1 MAFDYVSLFF
11 NSWLLLY
18 LLLGYGIGFFFGAVP
33 GLTATLA
40 ISLLLPITYSMEV
53 INALVT
59 CVGIFVGGIYG
70 GGVTGTLINIPGAP
84 AGAITTTEG
93 YKLTLQGK
101 ADLGLAHGAFSSMVG
116 GMIGALFT
124 IFFIQSIADFSLY
137 FKTPDKCSLIFMAI
151 VVSMLINSN
160 DLLKGIIA
168 TILGMMLAAIGIDPF
183 EALPRM
189 SFGIENIREGVQL
202 LTIVVGTFAIA
213 EIFSQLAVPP
223 LRAKDVLQRFESKSV
238 TYNFRPK
245 LKDIKEIGI
254 WCYFRSSII
263 GFLIGVLPGAGAAMA
278 ALISYAISKVFS
290 QKKGLYGNGS
300 IEGISAAETANNA
313 MCPGAVVPLLT
324 FGIPG
329 DAVTALM
336 LGVFTLHGLVPGP
349 MLMIEQMDSM
359 GPMLLAFLISPVFIF
374 VFLFIFGKYYIKI
387 PMVNRQLLYP
397 FIAFTAMIGLYATT
411 YSIVQLVQAVLIGL
425 LIFILSVRGYP
436 TVPFL
441 LGFILG
447 PLFEKNFR
455 TSMALSGGDITIFI
469 QPSFSLVFLILTVG
483 LVYLLGIRLPQKM
496 KTST

>member
-1 MAFDYVSLFF
+1 MAFDYLSQFF

-137 FKTPDKCSLIFMAI
+137 FKTPDKCSLIFIAI
-151 VVSMLINSN
+151 VVSMLINSS
-160 DLLKGIIA
+160 DLLKGIVA

-213 EIFSQLAVPP
+213 EIF
-223 LRAKDVLQRFESKSV
+223 FM
-238 TYNFRPK
+238 N
-245 LKDIKEIGI
+245 
-254 WCYFRSSII
+254 
-263 GFLIGVLPGAGAAMA
+263 
-278 ALISYAISKVFS
+278 
-290 QKKGLYGNGS
+290 
-300 IEGISAAETANNA
+300 
-313 MCPGAVVPLLT
+313 
-324 FGIPG
+324 
-329 DAVTALM
+329 
-336 LGVFTLHGLVPGP
+336 
-349 MLMIEQMDSM
+349 
-359 GPMLLAFLISPVFIF
+359 
-374 VFLFIFGKYYIKI
+374 
-387 PMVNRQLLYP
+387 
-397 FIAFTAMIGLYATT
+397 
-411 YSIVQLVQAVLIGL
+411 
-425 LIFILSVRGYP
+425 
-436 TVPFL
+436 
-441 LGFILG
+441 
-447 PLFEKNFR
+447 
-455 TSMALSGGDITIFI
+455 
-469 QPSFSLVFLILTVG
+469 
-483 LVYLLGIRLPQKM
+483 
-496 KTST
+496 